1 MLKIFPFFIG
11 WRYFRAGN
19 STNLISFISLMAISG
34 LVLGV
39 ALLILVMSIMNGFER
54 ELRGKILGSIP
65 HIQISKTNGIDNL
78 SGLIDLIEKDKNVVS
93 TIPFSEIDGC

>member
-39 ALLILVMSIMNGFER
+39 ALLILVMS
-54 ELRGKILGSIP
+54 L
-65 HIQISKTNGIDNL
+65 
-78 SGLIDLIEKDKNVVS
+78 
-93 TIPFSEIDGC
+93 

>member
-54 ELRGKILGSIP
+54 ELQGKILGSIP

-78 SGLIDLIEKDKNVVS
+78 SGLIDLIEKDKM
-93 TIPFSEIDGC
+93 